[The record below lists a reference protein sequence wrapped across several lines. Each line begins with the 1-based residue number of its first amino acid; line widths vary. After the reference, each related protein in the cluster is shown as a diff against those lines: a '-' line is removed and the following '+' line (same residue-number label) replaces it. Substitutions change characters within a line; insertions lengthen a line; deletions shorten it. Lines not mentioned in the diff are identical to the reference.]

1 MFVRHSWRLVLIA
14 LSGMA
19 WGVSAA
25 VAGNVAADVTIKDPV
40 VQNNL
45 TGNSSAFFLWANL
58 TGPGTNVPPN
68 DTSYIQEFTAA
79 GKKVI
84 ADPIPAS
91 KMLIT
96 VGKVTYP
103 DVGGQKNVGQTK
115 IAKPPPPIN
124 GGGNQIAVD
133 SSFGLGAKNNIYI
146 MNSQGN
152 VTTGN
157 DINGKPVSKFSAQA
171 SRGEGAQGSAAAATW
186 DPGKLTPPSSGYF
199 PLSYVDHTGA
209 LHDVYSIDA
218 TLGPTTT
225 GERQAV
231 EFMATDSR
239 FGPATITNLGDP
251 ASNLWTLTISA
262 DKPLKSPADLN
273 VSFQINPLAT
283 QAGGGTQ
290 DILTDSN
297 GDPLSPGAVISRVL
311 GAITVT
317 DGVATLAAVDPF
329 PVGTE
334 YHVDQT
340 ITYGVADL
348 AGVTAVPE
356 PPSVWLLGLGMLG
369 LLGYTAGTGE
379 RPCRFIFP
387 AGEGCDRGRSC

>member
-1 MFVRHSWRLVLIA
+1 M

-19 WGVSAA
+19 LGVSGA
-25 VAGNVAADVTIKDPV
+25 VAGNVTADVTIKDPV

-58 TGPGTNVPPN
+58 TSPGTNVKPN

-91 KMLIT
+91 RMLIT

-103 DVGGQKNVGQTK
+103 DVKGEKTVGQTK
-115 IAKPPPPIN
+115 IAKPPPAIN

-133 SSFGLGAKNNIYI
+133 SSFGLGEKNVIFI
-146 MNSQGN
+146 MSSQGN

-186 DPGKLTPPSSGYF
+186 DPGRLAPPSSGYF
-199 PLSYVDHTGA
+199 PLSYVDNTGIV
-209 LHDVYSIDA
+209 HDVYTIDA
-218 TLGPTTT
+218 TLGSTDR
-225 GERQAV
+225 GEHHSV

-239 FGPATITNLGDP
+239 FGPPMITNIGDP
-251 ASNLWTLTISA
+251 SSNLWTLTISA
-262 DKPLKSPADLN
+262 DKPLTSPSDLTI
-273 VSFQINPLAT
+273 SFQVNPLAT
-283 QAGGGTQ
+283 RAGGGSQ

-297 GDPLSPGAVISRVL
+297 GDLLSPGAVISRIM

-317 DGVATLAAVDPF
+317 DGVATLASVDPF

-340 ITYGVADL
+340 ITYGVADE
-348 AGVTAVPE
+348 AGLTAVPE
-356 PPSVWLLGLGMLG
+356 PTSVWLLGLGVLV
-369 LLGYTAGTGE
+369 LLGYSVFESRKGT
-379 RPCRFIFP
+379 
-387 AGEGCDRGRSC
+387 

>member
-1 MFVRHSWRLVLIA
+1 VGEPDG
-14 LSGMA
+14 SGHQCPA
-19 WGVSAA
+19 
-25 VAGNVAADVTIKDPV
+25 
-40 VQNNL
+40 Q
-45 TGNSSAFFLWANL
+45 
-58 TGPGTNVPPN
+58 

-79 GKKVI
+79 GKKVL

-91 KMLIT
+91 RMLIT

-103 DVGGQKNVGQTK
+103 DVAGQKNVGQTK
-115 IAKPPPPIN
+115 IAKPPPPVN
-124 GGGNQIAVD
+124 GGGNQMAVD
-133 SSFGLGAKNNIYI
+133 SSFGLGEKNAIFI
-146 MNSQGN
+146 MSSQGN

-186 DPGKLTPPSSGYF
+186 DPGKLTPSASGYF
-199 PLSYVDHTGA
+199 PLSYVDNAGA
-209 LHDVYSIDA
+209 VHDVYTIDS
-218 TLGPTTT
+218 TLGPT
-225 GERQAV
+225 GSGGRNAV

-239 FGPATITNLGDP
+239 FGPATIPNLGDP

-262 DKPLKSPADLN
+262 DKPLTSPADLD
-273 VSFQINPLAT
+273 VTFQINPLAT
-283 QAGGGTQ
+283 KAGGGNQ

-317 DGVATLAAVDPF
+317 DGIATLAPVDPF

-340 ITYGVADL
+340 ITYGVADE
-348 AGVTAVPE
+348 AGLTAVPE
-356 PPSVWLLGLGMLG
+356 PPSAWLLGLGLLG
-369 LLGYTAGTGE
+369 LLGYAATG
-379 RPCRFIFP
+379 RRMRAASPSP
-387 AGEGCDRGRSC
+387 SS